1 MFRLRNTSKETPG
14 TGRHGIPDGAGWREE
29 VRATRVA
36 GAAEAALGKR
46 RLSNLWNGTIF

>member
-1 MFRLRNTSKETPG
+1 MEFRM
-14 TGRHGIPDGAGWREE
+14 GRDGARE